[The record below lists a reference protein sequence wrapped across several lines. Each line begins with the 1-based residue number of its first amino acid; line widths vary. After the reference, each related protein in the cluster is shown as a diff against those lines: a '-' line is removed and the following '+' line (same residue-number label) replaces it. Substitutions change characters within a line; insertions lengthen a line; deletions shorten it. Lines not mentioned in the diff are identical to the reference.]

1 MFRTMRWASR
11 LVAALLALSTPLGA
25 QTVRP
30 AVVEYAGPGRGRF
43 ELVNESLYPL
53 TVVLEV
59 HGFRVEESGELIQT
73 PLDTSAVRVSLS
85 AMSFRIPPRG
95 TYVVSYEATAKRYP
109 AWFQISSAL
118 SGARTNSGL
127 NVRVEL
133 PHVVYL
139 LQKQALRRDDVVV
152 RDFVLDTI
160 SRKARVTLE
169 NTSPSLGRVLDSEMS
184 DASGGTVRGGAFP
197 LFPHSRR
204 RVELPWSGAETP
216 DRVQLRFA
224 GFTLDERRKP
234 TN

>member
-1 MFRTMRWASR
+1 MYRAIREAPRF
-11 LVAALLALSTPLGA
+11 VAALLVLATPLDA

-53 TVVLEV
+53 TVVLEL
-59 HGFRVEESGELIQT
+59 HGFRVEESGELIQV
-73 PLDTSAVRVSLS
+73 PLDTSAIRVSLS

-95 TYVVSYEATAKRYP
+95 TYVVSYEATARQYP

-118 SGARTNSGL
+118 SGARTSSGL

-139 LQKQALRRDDVVV
+139 LQKQPLRRDDVVV
-152 RDFVLDTI
+152 RDFVLDTVA
-160 SRKARVTLE
+160 RMARVTVE
-169 NTSPSLGRVLDSEMS
+169 NTGAALGRVLETEIRG
-184 DASGGTVRGGAFP
+184 ASGSPAVGGAFP

-204 RVELPWSGAETP
+204 RFEVPWAGAETP
-216 DRVQLRFA
+216 ERVQLRFA
-224 GFTLDERRKP
+224 GFTLEERRKP
-234 TN
+234 TS